1 MFFIKILKN
10 KITCISS
17 LNLIIDNTC
26 LMIWEAFRNI

>member
-10 KITCISS
+10 KITCISG
-17 LNLIIDNTC
+17 LNLIINDTC